1 MTKNLW
7 LFLAVLAAGAQAQTA
22 ATLVPAQSE
31 IVFTSTQM
39 GAPVEGRFRRFDAT
53 IALDPKQPQA
63 GSVALAIDTSSAT
76 LGLAEIDAE
85 LAKPGWFDT
94 RKFPQASFRSTAIK
108 AEGGGRF
115 EVTGTLSIKGVAQP
129 LVLPVTLTQ
138 SGTTSTAT
146 GRFTI
151 KRGVFRIGDGEWS
164 DPSLVADEVAVRFK
178 LVLSGVPAL

>member
-1 MTKNLW
+1 MKHL
-7 LFLAVLAAGAQAQTA
+7 LLAVAALTVSAHAQTA

-39 GAPVEGRFRRFDAT
+39 GVPVEGRFRRFDAT

-76 LGLAEIDAE
+76 LRLAEIDAE

-94 RKFPQASFRSTAIK
+94 HRFPQASFRSTAIK

-129 LVLPVTLTQ
+129 LVVPVTLTQ
-138 SGTTSTAT
+138 NGTTSTAT

-151 KRGVFRIGDGEWS
+151 KRGAFKIGDGEWS
-164 DPSLVADEVAVRFK
+164 DPSLVADEVGVRFK
-178 LVLSGVPAL
+178 LVLTGVPPI